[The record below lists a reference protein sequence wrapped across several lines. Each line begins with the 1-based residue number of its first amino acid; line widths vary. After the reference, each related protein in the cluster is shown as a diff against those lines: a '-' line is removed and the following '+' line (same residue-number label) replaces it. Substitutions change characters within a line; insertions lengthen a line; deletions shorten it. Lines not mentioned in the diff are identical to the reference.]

1 MSGNLKQQTI
11 SGLIWS
17 AIQRFGT
24 QTVSFVSNIVLARL
38 LSPDDFGCIGLLAIF
53 IVVANVFINGG
64 FAAALIQK
72 PNPSAGDYST
82 VFFWNILVALLFY
95 TGLYVSAPAIAVF
108 YHIPLLSTILK
119 VQGIV
124 LVIDALSVI
133 QLSILR
139 KNLQFKSLSVIQIV
153 AAFISVVIAI
163 ALAFYGWGVWAL
175 VAQQLVNSAITM
187 VALWVVCTWRP
198 ALLFSLQSFKQL
210 FGYGAFLLLSDL
222 LNSIC
227 DNIQG
232 LIIGRRFSTG
242 DMGYY
247 AQAKKLEEVP
257 TKSISQVVSLV
268 SFPVFAKLQDDKQKL
283 YAATR
288 KSLTFMNFI
297 NFPLMLLLVVV
308 ADPLLTLLYSDKW
321 AASIPYFQIL
331 CLAGIVNC
339 MQSVNYQVVCAVG
352 KSKTIFRWNI
362 VKRLVGIGLIF
373 VGLYW
378 GVSGIL
384 WGMVAGFYF
393 TAIVNALVAT
403 KTTGYSLARQVLDAL
418 PVLAIAIVAAGGT
431 AAIGRLL
438 HLHDFPTLLI
448 LSLAYLILYIGLA
461 ILLRRPEPG
470 EYIHIIK
477 SYFRKHD

>member
-1 MSGNLKQQTI
+1 MSTDLKQQTI

-24 QTVSFVSNIVLARL
+24 KTISFVSNIVLARL

-53 IVVANVFINGG
+53 IAVANVFINGG

-72 PNPSAGDYST
+72 NNPSPTDYST
-82 VFFWNILVALLFY
+82 AFFWNILVALLFY
-95 TGLYVSAPAIAVF
+95 AGLFVAAPAIAAF
-108 YHIPLLSTILK
+108 YHIPLLSSVLK
-119 VQGIV
+119 IQGII
-124 LVIDALSVI
+124 LFINALSVI

-139 KNLQFKSLSVIQIV
+139 KNLQFKSLSVIQIT
-153 AAFISVVIAI
+153 AAVISVIIAI
-163 ALAFYGWGVWAL
+163 ALAIMGWGVWAL
-175 VAQQLVNSAITM
+175 VGQQLLNSAITM
-187 VALWVVCTWRP
+187 AALWVVCTWRP
-198 ALLFSLQSFKQL
+198 AWLFSLKSFKQL
-210 FGYGAFLLLSDL
+210 FSYGAFLLLSDL

-232 LIIGRRFSTG
+232 LIIGRRFTAG

-257 TKSISQVVSLV
+257 TESISQVVALV

-283 YAATR
+283 YTATR

-297 NFPLMLLLVVV
+297 NFPLMLLLIVV
-308 ADPLLTLLYSDKW
+308 AEPLLTLLYSAKW
-321 AASIPYFQIL
+321 AESIPYFQIL

-352 KSKTIFRWNI
+352 KSRTIFRWNI
-362 VKRLVGIGLIF
+362 VKRIVGIGLIF
-373 VGLYW
+373 IGIYF
-378 GVSGIL
+378 GITGIL

-418 PVLAIAIVAAGGT
+418 PTLAIAAVSAGGT

-448 LSLAYLILYIGLA
+448 LSLVYLALYIGLA
-461 ILLRRPEPG
+461 KLFRRPEPD

-477 SYFRKHD
+477 SYIKRHD

>member
-1 MSGNLKQQTI
+1 M
-11 SGLIWS
+11 
-17 AIQRFGT
+17 
-24 QTVSFVSNIVLARL
+24 
-38 LSPDDFGCIGLLAIF
+38 
-53 IVVANVFINGG
+53 
-64 FAAALIQK
+64 
-72 PNPSAGDYST
+72 
-82 VFFWNILVALLFY
+82 
-95 TGLYVSAPAIAVF
+95 
-108 YHIPLLSTILK
+108 
-119 VQGIV
+119 
-124 LVIDALSVI
+124 
-133 QLSILR
+133 
-139 KNLQFKSLSVIQIV
+139 
-153 AAFISVVIAI
+153 
-163 ALAFYGWGVWAL
+163 GWGVWAL
-175 VAQQLVNSAITM
+175 VAQQLLNSAITM
-187 VALWVVCTWRP
+187 AALWVVCTWRP
-198 ALLFSLQSFKQL
+198 AWLFSLKSFKQL
-210 FGYGAFLLLSDL
+210 FSYGAFLLLSDL

-232 LIIGRRFSTG
+232 LIIGRRFTAG

-257 TKSISQVVSLV
+257 TESISQVVALV
-268 SFPVFAKLQDDKQKL
+268 AFPVFAKLQDDKQKL
-283 YAATR
+283 YTATR
-288 KSLTFMNFI
+288 KSLAFMNFV
-297 NFPLMLLLVVV
+297 NFPLMLLLIVV
-308 ADPLLTLLYSDKW
+308 AEPLLTLLYSAKW

-352 KSKTIFRWNI
+352 KSRTIFRWNI

-378 GVSGIL
+378 GVCGIL

-403 KTTGYSLARQVLDAL
+403 KTTGYSLTRQVLDAL
-418 PVLAIAIVAAGGT
+418 PTLAIAIVAAGGT

-461 ILLRRPEPG
+461 KLLRRPEPE

-477 SYFRKHD
+477 SYFNKHD